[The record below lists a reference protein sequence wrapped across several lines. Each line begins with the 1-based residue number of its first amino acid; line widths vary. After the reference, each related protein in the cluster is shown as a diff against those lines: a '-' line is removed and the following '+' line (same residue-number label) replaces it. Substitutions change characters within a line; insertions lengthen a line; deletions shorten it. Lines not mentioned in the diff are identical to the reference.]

1 MASRRLQPIGELT
14 AQVGW
19 LGLSV
24 NGCLALSCIR
34 QINRLNAR
42 IVILSLSIIS
52 LFRPIVWIIIIII
65 IIIII

>member
-1 MASRRLQPIGELT
+1 
-14 AQVGW
+14 
-19 LGLSV
+19 
-24 NGCLALSCIR
+24 LALSCIR